1 MTIAGVSIILLLG
14 ILNLILLVFQLSSGR
29 RWIKVSFAVHRTT
42 GAILFTSAVLHAT
55 LALLAD

>member
-14 ILNLILLVFQLSSGR
+14 ILNFILLLFQLSSGM
-29 RWIKVSFAVHRTT
+29 RWIKASFAVHRRT
-42 GAILFTSAVLHAT
+42 GVLLLVSAVLHAT